1 MKYMFVKN
9 PAPVN
14 QIDGGGM
21 RSAAPTLKE
30 SLRVSFRCF
39 SGVAGSLAAM
49 RPPFPPAPE
58 LATTDAYATAAYAMG
73 TRGRPHWL
81 ALERYEGTVIL
92 ETDVVLSTGGFPHV

>member
-30 SLRVSFRCF
+30 SLREFQVFLRRRWFPGGDAS
-39 SGVAGSLAAM
+39 
-49 RPPFPPAPE
+49 PFPPAPE

-73 TRGRPHWL
+73 AEGAAPLARRPRTL
-81 ALERYEGTVIL
+81 
-92 ETDVVLSTGGFPHV
+92 